1 MTASSRPIDRHADL
15 VVVGGGAGGLAA
27 ARAGARRGARVLLV
41 QQGPLGG
48 DCTFTGCVPSKALI
62 EAARRRDP
70 FERAIAAARRAI
82 EVVAATETDDVLQ
95 REGVQVAH
103 GWATFREPGVLDVDG
118 AVVRARRVVIATG
131 ARPVVPPIEGLDETD
146 HLTNETVWD
155 LDALPP
161 SLAVLGGGAVGCELA
176 QAFARL
182 GSTVTVIEA
191 LDRILPPED
200 PEAAAVVTEALTTD
214 GVAVRTGQA
223 VARVEPLARKGAVR
237 LHMADGA
244 TVDADRLL
252 VAVGRTGTIEGLGL
266 DAAGV
271 ETAGGFITTDD
282 TLATTA
288 RGVWAAGDAT
298 GRLQFT
304 HAADEMGR
312 VAAAN
317 ALGRS
322 GRRRFRTDAVPW
334 VTFTDPEVAQVGLTE
349 DAAADRGGRVAY
361 LPMRE
366 VDRAIAAEETLGFVK
381 LVAGPR
387 RLLRNAGGGRL
398 LGATIV
404 ASRAGEM
411 IHEPALAMRTGMFA
425 GRLAQTVHAYPTW
438 SVAVRQAAA
447 QLFMETGGRHA
458 RAARR

>member
-1 MTASSRPIDRHADL
+1 MTASSRPLDRLADL

-48 DCTFTGCVPSKALI
+48 DCTFTGCIPSKALI
-62 EAARRRDP
+62 EAAHRRVP
-70 FERAIAAARRAI
+70 FDRAILAARRAV
-82 EVVAATETDDVLQ
+82 EVVAATETDDVLR
-95 REGVQVAH
+95 REGVEVTH

-191 LDRILPPED
+191 LDRILPAEE
-200 PEAAAVVTEALTTD
+200 PEASAVVTEALTAD

-237 LHMADGA
+237 LHLADGA

-288 RGVWAAGDAT
+288 AGVWAVGDAT

-334 VTFTDPEVAQVGLTE
+334 VTFTDPEVAQVGITE
-349 DAAADRGGRVAY
+349 VETAGRGGRVAY
-361 LPMRE
+361 LPMSE

-387 RLLRNAGGGRL
+387 RLLRNTGGGRV

-447 QLFMETGGRHA
+447 QLFMETGGRRA